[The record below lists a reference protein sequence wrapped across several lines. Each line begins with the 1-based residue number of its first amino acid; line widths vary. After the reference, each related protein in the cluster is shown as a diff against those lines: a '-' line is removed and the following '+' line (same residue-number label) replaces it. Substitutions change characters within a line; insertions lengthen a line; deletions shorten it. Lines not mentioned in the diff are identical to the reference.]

1 MPTTNWQ
8 VHESLTFLQ
17 AARIGLDLSPTLL
30 VVFYVTLLLAQL
42 WDPNLDLDVAFKVC
56 RLLLHGM
63 AAFVLFGWM
72 PQRCT
77 ALIK

>member
-1 MPTTNWQ
+1 MTPDDIQ
-8 VHESLTFLQ
+8 VLFEVHESLTFLQ

-42 WDPNLDLDVAFKVC
+42 CDPSLDLDVAFNVC

-63 AAFVLFGWM
+63 AAFVHSRLD
-72 PQRCT
+72 T
-77 ALIK
+77 TK